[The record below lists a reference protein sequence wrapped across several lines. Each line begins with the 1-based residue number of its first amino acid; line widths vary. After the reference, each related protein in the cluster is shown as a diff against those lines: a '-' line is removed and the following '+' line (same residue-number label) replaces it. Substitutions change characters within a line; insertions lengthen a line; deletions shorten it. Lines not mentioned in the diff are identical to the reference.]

1 MNTASICLR
10 DTSFSSITFQIILTY
25 DGPSF
30 DILILSVREE
40 EELVGQ
46 SCPML
51 WDPMYCSQPGSSVH
65 GILQARILEWVATS
79 FSRGPFQP
87 RCQTWVSYVS
97 CIAGGFFTIWV
108 TRGVVLSTRCLSKLA
123 NFGVTLLLVSFVSW
137 ISYELA
143 YSYSQV
149 AFFLLFLISCWD
161 TSLYHCPYMGP

>member
-123 NFGVTLLLVSFVSW
+123 NFGVTLLLVSFAVESVMNW
-137 ISYELA
+137 LIVILRWHFSSY
-143 YSYSQV
+143 
-149 AFFLLFLISCWD
+149 F
-161 TSLYHCPYMGP
+161 